1 MSMDIRCKFFFI
13 RGKNTSSRCM
23 ARLYIR
29 GRLFNINI
37 AFGGWFDLNQDLLGA
52 TVLEVK
58 VGDQRVRAIFLLSA
72 ICLELNRHL
81 IRVAKFRRDYFTH
94 LLAAPAFFDLFQI
107 HSCTERVFRAKGK
120 VDAFPSSLVFL
131 RLFTVWIWQDTL
143 QVLCLV
149 GFDWAN
155 VTLSAH
161 GRDYLCNIG
170 CCCALLASYLRLID
184 ARLTPD
190 FFVHDKFT
198 ACWSR
203 LESGRSLWVRGSEV
217 RLGRGSYLLAAHLRH
232 DLLPLWA
239 FASRRI

>member
-1 MSMDIRCKFFFI
+1 MYMDIRCKFFFI

-29 GRLFNINI
+29 RRLFNINI

-58 VGDQRVRAIFLLSA
+58 VGDQRVRTVLLLSA
-72 ICLELNRHL
+72 ICLELNRHF
-81 IRVAKFRRDYFTH
+81 IWVAKFRRDYFTH
-94 LLAAPAFFDLFQI
+94 LLATPAFFDLFQI
-107 HSCTERVFRAKGK
+107 HTCTERVFRAKGK
-120 VDAFPSSLVFL
+120 VDAFPSSLIFL
-131 RLFTVWIWQDTL
+131 RLFTIWIGQDTL
-143 QVLCLV
+143 QVLCLI
-149 GFDWAN
+149 GFDRAN

-170 CCCALLASYLRLID
+170 CCFALLASYLRLID

-203 LESGRSLWVRGSEV
+203 LKCGWSLWVRCSKV
-217 RLGRGSYLLAAHLRH
+217 RLGCGSYLLAAHLRH

-239 FASRRI
+239 FASRCI